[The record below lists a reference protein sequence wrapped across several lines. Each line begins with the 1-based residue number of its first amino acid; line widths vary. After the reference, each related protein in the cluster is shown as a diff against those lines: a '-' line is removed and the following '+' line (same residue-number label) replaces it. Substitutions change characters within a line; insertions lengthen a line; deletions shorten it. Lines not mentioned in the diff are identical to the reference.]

1 MYPRVW
7 RPTPGPGLW
16 LGARSCAGPL
26 CAAPIPPTRW
36 PADDG
41 CMETATL
48 PEAHKTG
55 GLIGAEIRGLDLTR
69 EYPDETYEAVRQAWA
84 EHGVIFFR
92 VSCAVEMEGLA
103 NLNARVVARRVS
115 AAEELSAVT

>member
-7 RPTPGPGLW
+7 RPTLGPGLW
-16 LGARSCAGPL
+16 LGARSCARPL

-41 CMETATL
+41 RMETATL

-69 EYPDETYEAVRQAWA
+69 EYPDETYEAVRPAWG

-92 VSCAVEMEGLA
+92 HQHLTAAQREGF
-103 NLNARVVARRVS
+103 ARRLG
-115 AAEELSAVT
+115 EIRTMQQL